1 MKPFLCSL
9 FLTVA
14 CSFHVAAQEFL
25 TREVPWG
32 QGVRL
37 AEFGGPD
44 LEVCVRAREM
54 THVVAEIV
62 DYTRLI
68 PVARANIQGVIVDPG
83 RNAAAVIANPDARM
97 VPMKTTL
104 RVEKKHG
111 TPFQGG
117 HHEMYLLFR
126 EPETGIA
133 VYFLDSIAR
142 QNHDN
147 VVISLPRQAP
157 LAEKEM
163 LSNANTA
170 SPFIPELADWYRR
183 LLDERRILDTTDPA
197 AVARFNQHAADYHSA
212 LEKTRAAREAL
223 RGAPGQGTR

>member
-1 MKPFLCSL
+1 MKPLLSALIF
-9 FLTVA
+9 TVTFA
-14 CSFHVAAQEFL
+14 FHAAGQEFL
-25 TREVPWG
+25 TREIPWG

-68 PVARANIQGVIVDPG
+68 PIARANVQGVVVDPR
-83 RNAAAVIANPDARM
+83 RNTAAVIANPDAKM
-97 VPMKTTL
+97 VPMKTTV

-117 HHEMYLLFR
+117 RHEMHLLFR

-147 VVISLPRQAP
+147 VVVALPKLAP
-157 LAEKEM
+157 LTEREM

-170 SPFIPELADWYRR
+170 SPLIPELAEWYRR
-183 LLDERRILDTTDPA
+183 LLDERRTLDTTDP
-197 AVARFNQHAADYHSA
+197 VAIERFNQHAAEYHAA

-223 RGAPGQGTR
+223 KRAPGRGTR